1 MVEALRAKHTKN
13 KKNMY
18 RQSRLTLI
26 LALVVL
32 FMGGCKKWLKDEELT
47 LNRQPYNSN
56 ELRID
61 GYYYDME
68 DGKIWSTYFFY
79 RNGILHYGIAS
90 DTLGNDL
97 DMYDT
102 WFASDYYLQCLRTG
116 RRRWGLFEIHDDSI
130 VFERWGILEGGDP
143 VLRFSGRI
151 LNDTTFIITKC
162 ENPYSGES
170 SQENDLYHFH
180 AFSPKPDSTNM
191 FIP

>member
-1 MVEALRAKHTKN
+1 MNKQMKH
-13 KKNMY
+13 
-18 RQSRLTLI
+18 L
-26 LALVVL
+26 L
-32 FMGGCKKWLKDEELT
+32 FMTFSVLIIMGSCNQWENEKMT
-47 LNRQPYNSN
+47 LVKQPYNGS
-56 ELRID
+56 ELRLD

-90 DTLGNDL
+90 DTLGNNL

-102 WFASDYYLQCLRTG
+102 WFASDYYLQRLRTG

-151 LNDTTFIITKC
+151 LNDTTFIITRC
-162 ENPYSGES
+162 ENPHSGDVC
-170 SQENDLYHFH
+170 QEQDLYHFRQ
-180 AFSPKPDSTNM
+180 FSPKPDSTNM

>member
-1 MVEALRAKHTKN
+1 MNEKLK
-13 KKNMY
+13 
-18 RQSRLTLI
+18 LTLF

-32 FMGGCKKWLKDEELT
+32 FVSSCSKWLENEKLT
-47 LNRQPYNSN
+47 LQKTPYTGN
-56 ELRID
+56 ELRLD

-90 DTLGNDL
+90 DTLDNDL
-97 DMYDT
+97 VKYDA
-102 WFASDYYLQCLRTG
+102 WFASEYYSEHLRSG
-116 RRRWGLFEIHDDSI
+116 RRRWGVFEIHDDSI

-162 ENPYSGES
+162 ENPHSGDVC
-170 SQENDLYHFH
+170 QEQDLFHFRH
-180 AFSPKPDSTNM
+180 FSPKPDSTNM